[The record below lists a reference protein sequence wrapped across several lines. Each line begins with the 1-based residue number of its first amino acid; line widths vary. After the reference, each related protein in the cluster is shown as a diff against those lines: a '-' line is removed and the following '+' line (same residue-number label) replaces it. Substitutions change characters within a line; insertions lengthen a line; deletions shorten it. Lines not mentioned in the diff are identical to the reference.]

1 MIMAKQYEHA
11 PTCEDIQK
19 DLLPFI
25 KKHKPKNILTDN
37 NPFKKDRGQMAKTK
51 RRKTTLHAHP
61 YYPQDKGK
69 IERAIQKRNPR
80 IHKPH
85 QKIPPLAKQPPQ
97 QIQKPVQPP
106 KNTPRHKNHT
116 LHTIHH
122 QTPRQLKKN
131 NLSFSQKPPLLTLS
145 HLSKNHQNKTITHQ
159 ITNTISVKIKNHQ
172 NKPITHIHPKP
183 ITHQTP
189 KLPQNPTI
197 PTPKKRTVALS
208 TLLNTW

>member
-1 MIMAKQYEHA
+1 MAQ
-11 PTCEDIQK
+11 
-19 DLLPFI
+19 
-25 KKHKPKNILTDN
+25 
-37 NPFKKDRGQMAKTK
+37 TK

-97 QIQKPVQPP
+97 QIQKLVQPP

-131 NLSFSQKPPLLTLS
+131 LSFSQTPSSHPVTPIKKIIKTTQTHTKPPNSPKTQ
-145 HLSKNHQNKTITHQ
+145 KPNHPNSQ
-159 ITNTISVKIKNHQ
+159 
-172 NKPITHIHPKP
+172 
-183 ITHQTP
+183 
-189 KLPQNPTI
+189 
-197 PTPKKRTVALS
+197 KKRTVALS
-208 TLLNTW
+208 TLLNSNIKHKNSTILL

>member
-1 MIMAKQYEHA
+1 MAQ
-11 PTCEDIQK
+11 
-19 DLLPFI
+19 
-25 KKHKPKNILTDN
+25 
-37 NPFKKDRGQMAKTK
+37 TK

-97 QIQKPVQPP
+97 QIQKLVQPP

-122 QTPRQLKKN
+122 QTPRQQQKKTPS
-131 NLSFSQKPPLLTLS
+131 LPFSNTILPLS
-145 HLSKNHQNKTITHQ
+145 HLSKNHQNNP
-159 ITNTISVKIKNHQ
+159 NTY
-172 NKPITHIHPKP
+172 HPKP
-183 ITHQTP
+183 KTP
-189 KLPQNPTI
+189 QPKHTPNPK
-197 PTPKKRTVALS
+197 TPPKPNHPNSQKKRTVALS
-208 TLLNTW
+208 TLLNKKESFKYV